1 MSKPSED
8 YVVLRDTADHDGF
21 VRLAKGQN
29 WVPYRTY
36 PRTDELSVFEDVWTT
51 ADQKTAIHFVDDPS
65 YGVQFIRVRGDKV
78 SEILRELARTLSFY
92 DDEELIEDAS
102 SVETLEEGIRS
113 ILHVGVGFRNH
124 NARALH
130 TYRAYLQ
137 HADPDMRRAAI
148 KAIGYHHW
156 TEAQELLSETVAND
170 MDPNVREF
178 AKLVLDTSRKKHGVT
193 RHL

>member
-1 MSKPSED
+1 MSPISED

-36 PRTDELSVFEDVWTT
+36 PRVDEQSVFEDVWTT
-51 ADQKTAIHFVDDPS
+51 ADQKTVVHFVDVPS
-65 YGVQFIRVRGDKV
+65 YGIQLVRVRGDKV
-78 SEILRELARTLSFY
+78 DEVLRELARTLSFY

-113 ILHVGVGFRNH
+113 ILRVGVGFRNH
-124 NARALH
+124 DARVQH

-137 HADPDMRRAAI
+137 HANPDMRRAAI

-156 TEAQELLSETVAND
+156 LEVQELLSETVAND
-170 MDPNVREF
+170 TDPDVRDF
-178 AKLVLDTSRKKHGVT
+178 AKLMLDTSRKIHGS
-193 RHL
+193 R